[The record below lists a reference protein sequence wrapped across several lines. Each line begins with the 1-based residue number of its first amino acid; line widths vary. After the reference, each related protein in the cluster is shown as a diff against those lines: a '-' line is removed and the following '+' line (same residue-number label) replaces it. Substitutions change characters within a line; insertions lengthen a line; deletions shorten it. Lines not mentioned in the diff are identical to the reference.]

1 MVKLAR
7 SMTMVAAIGLL
18 AACQTEPAE
27 QTGTTEETATSDAA
41 SVRSE
46 IESIHDR
53 YEQALLAQD
62 AATIATIYTDDAVVL
77 PPSNRRTEGRTAIE
91 SMFTS
96 WFGQVPPFDTFTLS
110 TDQLVLAESGD
121 IAYEIGTYQISGSSP
136 TGETYEETGK
146 YLAVWENVDGEW
158 KMAADMWSGDA
169 PMHGQDDATEPGETA
184 PAGEGKATGEAPT
197 GEQGATEPA
206 AEAEAES

>member
-7 SMTMVAAIGLL
+7 SVTMLAAIGLL
-18 AACQTEPAE
+18 TACQTEPAE
-27 QTGTTEETATSDAA
+27 QTGATEEAADA
-41 SVRSE
+41 SGVRSE
-46 IESIHDR
+46 IESINDR

-62 AATIATIYTDDAVVL
+62 AATIAAIYTDDAVVL
-77 PPSNRRTEGRTAIE
+77 PPSNRRTEGRAAIE

-96 WFGQVPPFDTFTLS
+96 WFGQMPPSDTFTLTS
-110 TDQLVLAESGD
+110 DQLVLAESGD
-121 IAYEIGTYQISGSSP
+121 IAYEIGTYQTSGSST
-136 TGETYEETGK
+136 TGETYEESGK

-169 PMHGQDDATEPGETA
+169 PMHEEGEAAEPRETTPGE
-184 PAGEGKATGEAPT
+184 AGATGEAPT